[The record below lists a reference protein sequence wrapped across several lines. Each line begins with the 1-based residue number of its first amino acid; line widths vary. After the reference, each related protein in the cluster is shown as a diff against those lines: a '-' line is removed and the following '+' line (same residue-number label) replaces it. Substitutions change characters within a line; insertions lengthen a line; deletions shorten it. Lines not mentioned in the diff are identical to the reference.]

1 MASPELDIAF
11 GGKMV
16 LGAGE
21 KRERKWGIQTQGES
35 RNTGS

>member
-11 GGKMV
+11 
-16 LGAGE
+16 GAGE